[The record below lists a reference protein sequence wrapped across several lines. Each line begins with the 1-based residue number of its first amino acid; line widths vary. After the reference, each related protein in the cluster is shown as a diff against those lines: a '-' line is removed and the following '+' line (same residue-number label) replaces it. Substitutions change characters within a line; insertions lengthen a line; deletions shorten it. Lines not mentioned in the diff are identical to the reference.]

1 MALYLGVK
9 NKMSL
14 NVFAKREKIWPFEY
28 PKLDQFGL
36 SILHSFWEVD
46 HFNYDR
52 DIRDFNLSLS
62 EIEKIAIMR
71 SMLAISVVENKV
83 KSFWANLPQRMPK
96 SEISNSCYI
105 FSSNEVVHQKCYQK
119 LLELLNLADSFE
131 DVLNIPCMRDRVKYL
146 NKYLEGVNSRSNR
159 EFTKSLILFTL
170 MVENCSLFSQFLT
183 VSSFC
188 QYKNI
193 MKNFYDVIRATSRD
207 EIIHGKFGASL
218 INIIRQE
225 NPNWFDNEMED
236 KVYRN
241 IEKAYTAEMGVLDW
255 IFENG
260 ELPFISKD
268 EISEYLKTRFNDSLA
283 QIGYSPFYNT
293 DNKLLEK
300 SNYMKVMVTS
310 TNDFD
315 FFDSKSTDYAKS
327 VSFGDDIWEEI

>member
-1 MALYLGVK
+1 MGI
-9 NKMSL
+9 
-14 NVFAKREKIWPFEY
+14 FDKREKIWPFEY
-28 PKLDQFGL
+28 PQLDQFGL

-52 DIRDFNLSLS
+52 DIRDFNISLS
-62 EIEKIAIMR
+62 DVERSAIMR

-83 KSFWANLPQRMPK
+83 KSFWANLPLRMSK
-96 SEISNSCYI
+96 SEISNSCYV

-131 DVLNIPCMRDRVKYL
+131 TVLDTPCMRDRIKYL
-146 NKYLEGVNSRSNR
+146 NKYLDGVNSRSNR

-188 QYKNI
+188 QYKNM

-207 EIIHGKFGASL
+207 EALHGKFGASL

-225 NPNWFDNEMED
+225 NSDWFDDEMED
-236 KVYRN
+236 KIYRN
-241 IEKAYTAEMGVLDW
+241 VEKAFKAEVGVLDW
-255 IFENG
+255 IFERG
-260 ELPFISKD
+260 ELEFISKA
-268 EISEYLKTRFNDSLA
+268 EIAEYLKTRFNDSLS
-283 QIGYSPFYNT
+283 QIGYAPLYET
-293 DNKLLEK
+293 DNKLLAK
-300 SNYMKVMVTS
+300 SDYMKVMVTA

-327 VSFGDDIWEEI
+327 ISFGDDIWGDN